1 MLSPEWWQVVV
12 CWWSGKRKGSDQQPL
27 TLNYNQPHLL
37 SNVFLMMNI
46 NKDKPYYH
54 HCWCVIILVTRLE
67 FESKLK
73 LNSFHNKRNLPPL
86 QTWQHLWP
94 HHHYHHHHHHC
105 DNILSKYS
113 GMCPFRGEAGHIWW
127 QLEGFPP
134 LYHQSPVQHNSTML
148 CTMHHLDRFPYRLP
162 PSVGVFPH
170 V

>member
-1 MLSPEWWQVVV
+1 MTSCGVLVV
-12 CWWSGKRKGSDQQPL
+12 GEEKGERPATADTKLQPASL
-27 TLNYNQPHLL
+27 PFKCFPH
-37 SNVFLMMNI
+37 
-46 NKDKPYYH
+46 DEHKPYHH